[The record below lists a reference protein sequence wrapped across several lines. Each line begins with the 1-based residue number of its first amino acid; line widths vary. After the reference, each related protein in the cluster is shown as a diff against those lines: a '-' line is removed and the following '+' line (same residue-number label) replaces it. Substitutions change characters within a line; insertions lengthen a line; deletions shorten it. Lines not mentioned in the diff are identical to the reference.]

1 LVSKFKSSLISV
13 KDADHS
19 GDPLT
24 SQTGENVDKVKD
36 LVLENRRI
44 TIHEVAN
51 ILGISVGSVHTS
63 LKDNLNMYHIAMK
76 FVSCTCSLCF
86 FCMQI
91 SGCKE
96 YDSTPSRCSAV

>member
-1 LVSKFKSSLISV
+1 LTSV

-19 GDPLT
+19 GHPLT
-24 SQTGENVDKVKD
+24 SKTDENVDKVKD

-63 LKDNLNMYHIAMK
+63 LKDSLNMHNIAMK
-76 FVSCTCSLCF
+76 FVSWTCSLCF
-86 FCMQI
+86 FCM
-91 SGCKE
+91 
-96 YDSTPSRCSAV
+96 